1 VGLSPLAWSS
11 LETRIQMP
19 ISFGELFLTLF
30 SFIYY
35 FIPENEGGRQDK
47 NVAILHIIGYIFR
60 VLKKELLSEA
70 ELAAF
75 AKQVRK
81 LAGIRRAQA
90 ARDMDV
96 SQTSIFHAEES
107 PEQSLI
113 KLRTRM
119 IEKYSGFKVVGP
131 VFLLR
136 PK

>member
-1 VGLSPLAWSS
+1 MAWSS

-19 ISFGELFLTLF
+19 MSFGELFLTLF

-35 FIPENEGGRQDK
+35 FISENEGGRQDK
-47 NVAILHIIGYIFR
+47 YVAILHIIGYILR
-60 VLKKELLSEA
+60 VLKKELLSET

-81 LAGIRRAQA
+81 RAGIRRAQA
-90 ARDMDV
+90 GPGMGG

-119 IEKYSGFKVVGP
+119 IEKYSDFNVVGL